1 MLTLKRIIE
10 FKYRKVKFKYQV
22 VEIDC
27 CEDVLVFVD
36 VLRLKVEEVGF
47 FDTFSFKKRSYS
59 KQYYIRINA

>member
-10 FKYRKVKFKYQV
+10 FKYREVEFKYQV

-47 FDTFSFKKRSYS
+47 FLIHFPLKNEVTQNNFTFE
-59 KQYYIRINA
+59 

>member
-10 FKYRKVKFKYQV
+10 FKYREVEFKYQV

-47 FDTFSFKKRSYS
+47 F
-59 KQYYIRINA
+59 